1 MAWGRW
7 KSGLGERIRWAERL
21 RLSGRWSPWKGIAAL
36 AALGLLVWVGG
47 RAAESVQRAR
57 DAFPSESG
65 RWAVPGLAAPVSI
78 LRDARGIPHIEA
90 VEDHDGWQAL
100 GLAHGQDRLAQI
112 LWLRRLARGATAE
125 VVGEKGLESDRMA
138 RTLGLGLLADEQAG
152 LLAADSRRVLE
163 AYSAG
168 LNAQIERIRS
178 GLAAPPLS
186 LLGSPAQIRDWQPS
200 DSIAVLKLIAWSS
213 GNGLETGIVLDQL
226 IRVLGGGAAAPFR
239 PDGPGDWAGPSG
251 LQGSSPI
258 APGADS
264 TPPALGGLEPALPGR
279 DLVRSTRIGGGTAF
293 VLGGRHTESG
303 GPILVADLHLP
314 TTTPALVYEAHL
326 RTPQLDVVGAT
337 IPGIPLF
344 WVGRNPKLVWAAVP
358 AGAVTVD
365 LYMETIRESD
375 GTYHDGGG
383 WVPLE
388 VRQEVIRV
396 QIASGFREEE
406 LTVRSTRHGPLVN
419 PLLSGSGRSEENGSS
434 AGEMHPPIS
443 LAWTGRE
450 EGDGFAALLEVARAS
465 RAKGLRSALANHHEP
480 VVAVVYSDASGD
492 AGIQLAGWIPERTL
506 PSSLVPV
513 PARMRIYDWRG
524 RLPYDRLPSVQF
536 DASDSSPGPG
546 GRGWVAFADG
556 PIDEGIKA
564 SGIEWMWR
572 PGQRERRLSGL
583 LERLTE
589 SHADSALADRRWTE
603 RVDLRTVAAIQ
614 TDLGAGNVD
623 EVVPAILRL
632 ARLKGPL
639 TPEAEEV
646 ASLLSSWDGR
656 MAADSPGGAV
666 YSVLN
671 HHLFAALFRPVLG
684 DPLYHRYLALPDVQ
698 PGFMLGRVLLS
709 ADRRRAPG
717 GWADLDRVVVALRE
731 SLRRTWVTLV
741 YRLGP
746 SRADWL
752 WAGLHGLEFR
762 PFDGSESPSSS
773 ILAQGVGGDA
783 STLATS
789 ASAPSGFEVASA
801 STYRLAVDLAARD
814 RVLSALA
821 PGQSEHPRHS
831 HFDDGAER
839 WLGGR
844 MNLLLT
850 SRLHV
855 EEESQAPLLLEPLP

>member
-7 KSGLGERIRWAERL
+7 KSGLGERVRWAGWVRSL
-21 RLSGRWSPWKGIAAL
+21 GRWNPWKGLAAL
-36 AALGLLVWVGG
+36 AVLGLLVWLGG
-47 RAAESVQRAR
+47 RAAQSVQRAR
-57 DAFPSESG
+57 EAFPSESG
-65 RWAVPGLAAPVSI
+65 RLTVPGLASPVRV

-90 VEDHDGWQAL
+90 ADDHDAWQAL

-112 LWLRRLARGATAE
+112 LWLRRLARGSTAE
-125 VVGEKGLESDRMA
+125 VVGERGLEADRMA
-138 RTLGLGLLADEQAG
+138 RTLGLGLLADGQSKSLGPE
-152 LLAADSRRVLE
+152 SRRVLE

-178 GLAAPPLS
+178 GETAAPLS
-186 LLGSPAQIRDWQPS
+186 LPGDPAQIRDWKPS

-213 GNGLETGIVLDQL
+213 GNGLETGMVLDEL
-226 IRVLGGGAAAPFR
+226 IRVLGGGLAAPFR
-239 PDGPGDWAGPSG
+239 PGGLVEPGESGG
-251 LQGSSPI
+251 LQASDSRPPLSAALPSAVEGS
-258 APGADS
+258 
-264 TPPALGGLEPALPGR
+264 ALPLPGR
-279 DLVRSTRIGGGTAF
+279 DLVRSTRIGGGTAW

-314 TTTPALVYEAHL
+314 TTAPALVYEAHL
-326 RTPQLDVVGAT
+326 RTPTLDVLGAT

-344 WVGRNPKLVWAAVP
+344 WVGRNPDLAWAAVP

-375 GTYHDGGG
+375 GTYHDGNG
-383 WVPLE
+383 WAPLD
-388 VRQEVIRV
+388 VRQETIRV
-396 QIASGFREEE
+396 RTPSGFRVEE

-419 PLLSGSGRSEENGSS
+419 GLLGGSGRAEGDGES
-434 AGEMHPPIS
+434 AAEPHPPIS

-450 EGDGFAALLEVARAS
+450 QADDFAALLGVARAPE
-465 RAKGLRSALANHHEP
+465 AEALRSALASHHEP
-480 VVAVVYSDASGD
+480 VVAVVYADASGD
-492 AGIQLAGWIPERTL
+492 AGVQLAGWIPQRTL

-524 RLPYDRLPSVQF
+524 RLPYDRLPSVRF
-536 DASDSSPGPG
+536 DASNSSPGPV

-556 PIDEGIKA
+556 RIEEGMKA

-572 PGQRERRLSGL
+572 PGERQRRLNGL
-583 LERLTE
+583 LEKLTE
-589 SHADSALADRRWTE
+589 SHADSALASRRWTE

-632 ARLKGPL
+632 ARLKGSL
-639 TPEAEEV
+639 TPEAEEI
-646 ASLLSSWDGR
+646 ASLLSRWDGH
-656 MAADSPGGAV
+656 MGPDSPGGAV

-671 HHLFAALFRPVLG
+671 RHLFSALFQPAVG
-684 DPLYHRYLALPDVQ
+684 DSLYRRYLALPDVQ

-709 ADRRRAPG
+709 ADRHRARG

-731 SLRRTWVTLV
+731 SLRLTWVTLV

-752 WAGLHGLEFR
+752 WAGLHGLAFR
-762 PFDGSESPSSS
+762 PFDGSEPLSPSA
-773 ILAQGVGGDA
+773 LALGVGGDA

-789 ASAPSGFEVASA
+789 ASSPAGFDVASA
-801 STYRLAVDLAARD
+801 SSYRLAVDLAAPD

-821 PGQSEHPRHS
+821 PGQSEHPRHP
-831 HFDDGAER
+831 HFGDGAER

-844 MNLLLT
+844 MSLLLT

-855 EEESQAPLLLEPLP
+855 EEESSAPLLLEPPE